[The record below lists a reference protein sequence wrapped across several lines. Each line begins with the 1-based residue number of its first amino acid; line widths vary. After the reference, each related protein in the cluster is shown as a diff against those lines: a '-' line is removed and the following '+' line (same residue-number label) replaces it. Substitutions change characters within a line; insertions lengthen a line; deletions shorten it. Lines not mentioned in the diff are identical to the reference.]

1 MVKVEITIA
10 QKNNYFATGGGQLQ
24 KKLPKLKKTIILQLG
39 GSVAKLNVQL
49 TPLVAEKLFF

>member
-10 QKNNYFATGGGQLQ
+10 QKNNYFATGGVSC
-24 KKLPKLKKTIILQLG
+24 KKTAQTQKTIILQLG